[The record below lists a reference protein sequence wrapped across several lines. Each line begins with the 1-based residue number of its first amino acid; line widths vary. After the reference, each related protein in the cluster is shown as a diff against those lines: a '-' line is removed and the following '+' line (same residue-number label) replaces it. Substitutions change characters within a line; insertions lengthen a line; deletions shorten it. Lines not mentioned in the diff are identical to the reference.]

1 MSDDD
6 EKINQY
12 LECFPIQM
20 IELVGCLSSNK
31 FKWAVYGALLENKRM
46 YFNQIKDEF
55 SANSNEIDR
64 ALKSL
69 GAGGLVIK
77 RAKNFA
83 DVKNDNRTYY
93 EPSVLGEMFY
103 DSMFNLVIPKKMGAK
118 SGIGGITGQ
127 MPSIQQEIL
136 PIPLDVAD
144 QAMPF
149 NSTSWR
155 PSNILKDGKVE
166 IPKNLA
172 GVM

>member
-1 MSDDD
+1 
-6 EKINQY
+6 
-12 LECFPIQM
+12 
-20 IELVGCLSSNK
+20 
-31 FKWAVYGALLENKRM
+31 
-46 YFNQIKDEF
+46 
-55 SANSNEIDR
+55 
-64 ALKSL
+64 
-69 GAGGLVIK
+69 
-77 RAKNFA
+77 
-83 DVKNDNRTYY
+83 
-93 EPSVLGEMFY
+93 MFY